1 MRFCDKLPK
10 LRKENN
16 LSQELLAEKRGLSR
30 QAISKWESGSSYPD
44 MEKMLEM
51 CKILNCTLEDLL
63 DDGAISNNQNSSNNK
78 FNFTNYVHDFLNFV
92 TKIYNM
98 FCAMSFKDKIKC
110 LLELTFIA
118 FVLWILALLVFSIFD
133 NVIFRLL
140 LDIPHLGSYLNF
152 LIGNIFTIVLIVISV
167 IIFIH
172 LFKIRYLDYYVTV
185 EDQNVNEKSLEKPIE
200 NKQEFA
206 RKKEKVIIRDPKH
219 SKFSF
224 FELLA
229 NIVIIML
236 KFILILC
243 AIPAI
248 IIFVILITSLFMSIY
263 HLKFGIIF
271 LFIALALLG
280 LSSLS
285 YVILE
290 FIYVFVISKKQ
301 NFKRLFI
308 IIISG
313 FILTGAGTGLAIST
327 YFNFNECNSLPDEFK
342 EENIVSLDMRENTVI
357 LNNHLIYKIDNKVD
371 DLKVSSKNSL
381 VNINVLTTEENNY
394 ETFDVWQYLDSE
406 KMIELLYNDLKN
418 KTKRDYNNFNDD
430 TLTVT
435 LSKENY
441 NKLLENYNNYSDS
454 F

>member
-16 LSQELLAEKRGLSR
+16 LSQELLAEKLGLSR

-357 LNNHLIYKIDNKVD
+357 LNNHLVYKIDNKVD

-394 ETFDVWQYLDSE
+394 ETFDVWHYLDSE

>member
-1 MRFCDKLPK
+1 
-10 LRKENN
+10 
-16 LSQELLAEKRGLSR
+16 
-30 QAISKWESGSSYPD
+30 
-44 MEKMLEM
+44 
-51 CKILNCTLEDLL
+51 
-63 DDGAISNNQNSSNNK
+63 
-78 FNFTNYVHDFLNFV
+78 
-92 TKIYNM
+92 
-98 FCAMSFKDKIKC
+98 
-110 LLELTFIA
+110 
-118 FVLWILALLVFSIFD
+118 
-133 NVIFRLL
+133 
-140 LDIPHLGSYLNF
+140 
-152 LIGNIFTIVLIVISV
+152 
-167 IIFIH
+167 
-172 LFKIRYLDYYVTV
+172 
-185 EDQNVNEKSLEKPIE
+185 
-200 NKQEFA
+200 
-206 RKKEKVIIRDPKH
+206 
-219 SKFSF
+219 
-224 FELLA
+224 
-229 NIVIIML
+229 
-236 KFILILC
+236 
-243 AIPAI
+243 
-248 IIFVILITSLFMSIY
+248 MSIY

-357 LNNHLIYKIDNKVD
+357 LNNHLVYKIDNKVD

>member
-16 LSQELLAEKRGLSR
+16 LSQELLAEKLGLSR

-357 LNNHLIYKIDNKVD
+357 LNNHLVYKIDNKVD
-371 DLKVSSKNSL
+371 DLKISSKNSL

>member
-16 LSQELLAEKRGLSR
+16 LSQELLAEKLGLSR

-357 LNNHLIYKIDNKVD
+357 LNNHLVYKIDNKVE

>member
-16 LSQELLAEKRGLSR
+16 LSQELLAEKLGLSR

-342 EENIVSLDMRENTVI
+342 KENIVSLDMRENTVI
-357 LNNHLIYKIDNKVD
+357 LNNHLVYKIDNKVE

>member
-16 LSQELLAEKRGLSR
+16 LSQELLAEKLGLSR

-357 LNNHLIYKIDNKVD
+357 LNNHLVYKIDNKVD